1 MAKSERTQAAAR
13 TRAPRRKRLPADLR
27 AAVTAARDKKAL
39 DLVVLDLREA
49 GAFCDYFIVCT
60 GASLRQVHAIADGVE
75 EALKGIGVRPAHI
88 EGHARAEWVLLD
100 YFDFI
105 VHVFSPTARAFYSLE
120 RLWGSAVQ
128 VDVPEAPAPAS
139 L

>member
-1 MAKSERTQAAAR
+1 MAKTERTQAAER
-13 TRAPRRKRLPADLR
+13 TRAPRRKRLPADFL
-27 AAVTAARDKKAL
+27 AAVAGARDKKAL

-49 GAFCDYFIVCT
+49 GAFCDYFLICT
-60 GASLRQVHAIADGVE
+60 GASQRQVHAIADGVE
-75 EALKGIGVRPAHI
+75 EALKAMGGRPAHI

-120 RLWGSAVQ
+120 RLWGSAVH
-128 VDVPEAPAPAS
+128 VEVPEAPAPATQ
-139 L
+139 